1 MKHRHMKRYSAV
13 LLLLCSA
20 HAAIAQE
27 APARPPEYDALQ
39 HFVGRWTERGNEKTF
54 LEACTWFDGNF
65 HVVCNAERKRADG
78 SVGRSLSILSYVPSQ
93 GYVHVGI
100 GSKGSYDTLHNGT
113 FRGGLFEFLSTARQ
127 GDRSIVTRIRI
138 GPFTKSGFSF
148 VVDTSTDGGPWVAA
162 GTTDYVK
169 LQ

>member
-1 MKHRHMKRYSAV
+1 MKRFIAV
-13 LLLLCSA
+13 LLLLCTVHSG
-20 HAAIAQE
+20 AAQNTAE
-27 APARPPEYDALQ
+27 RPPEYDPLQ

-54 LEACTWFDGNF
+54 VEVCTWFDGNF

-78 SVGRSLSILSYVPSQ
+78 SVGRSLSILSYVPDE

-100 GSKGSYDTLHNGT
+100 GNKGSYETLKNGT
-113 FRGGLFEFLSTARQ
+113 FRKGLFEFLSKTKER
-127 GDRSIVTRIRI
+127 DKSLVTRIRI
-138 GPFTKSGFSF
+138 GPFTEQGFPF

-169 LQ
+169 LK

>member
-1 MKHRHMKRYSAV
+1 MKRLIAF
-13 LLLLCSA
+13 LLLCSV
-20 HAAIAQE
+20 HAAIAQDT
-27 APARPPEYDALQ
+27 PTRPPAYDPLQ

-54 LEACTWFDGNF
+54 LEVCTWFDGNF

-78 SVGRSLSILSYVPSQ
+78 SVGRSLSILSYVPNE

-100 GSKGSYDTLHNGT
+100 GNKGSYETLQNGT
-113 FRGGLFEFLSTARQ
+113 FRSGRFEFLSTAKA
-127 GDRSIVTRIRI
+127 GDKSIVTRIRI
-138 GPFTKSGFSF
+138 GPFTKHGFPF

-169 LQ
+169 LK